1 MNLSNLKIQLNSNW
15 GIKLDWKRND
25 AKISCQVSYALVG
38 VSLYTPEDW
47 SKALTFLATNI
58 ISLEKVMRNPLKE
71 IKKVLNTNEDDE

>member
-1 MNLSNLKIQLNSNW
+1 MNSNW
-15 GIKLDWKRND
+15 YKLDWKRND